1 VKPSNAQRKEKIS
14 QRYPEDMPANV
25 RGRMLRNRMAAE
37 WQRVLD
43 MLEKGRK
50 DPQGRTITEVWADM
64 VLADPPAM
72 FALVASEILPKEQQ
86 VDGSSPSLSIQQLY
100 LTAVQ
105 SAQNAPNPRQ
115 IEAKPLPDK
124 DDPEAW

>member
-1 VKPSNAQRKEKIS
+1 LKQSFAKKAKAVAQH
-14 QRYPEDMPANV
+14 YEDMPATV
-25 RGRMLRNRMAAE
+25 RGRVLRNRMAAE

-50 DPQGRTITEVWADM
+50 DPKGRTITEVWADM

-72 FALVASEILPKEQQ
+72 FALVAAEILPKEQQ
-86 VDGSSPSLSIQQLY
+86 VDGNSPSLSIQQLY

>member
-1 VKPSNAQRKEKIS
+1 MTKESFAKKAAS
-14 QRYPEDMPANV
+14 KYEDMPAAV
-25 RGRMLRNRMAAE
+25 RARMLRNRMAAE

-50 DPQGRTITEVWADM
+50 DPKGRTITEVWADM

-72 FALVASEILPKEQQ
+72 FALVAAEILPKEQQ
-86 VDGSSPSLSIQQLY
+86 DSANSPSLSIQQLY